1 MAITSSSIFI
11 TICISS
17 LLIIALNYFISKTNK
32 FKIFRT
38 DFFAFL
44 IAIIILRLIFPIE
57 LFFTKTI
64 PASTIM
70 NPIFSLLNYEL
81 ITGVTVQQII
91 LLIWLC
97 GIIVFGKKFV
107 QQIIVSYRIANRIQK
122 KSSCYKAS
130 ELLSNYEGKDYLIMI
145 SDLVSSPMVFGLN
158 KIIFLPNIKFS
169 QIDLNNIVL
178 HEIQH
183 IKNHDVFIKL
193 FLNII
198 VIIYWW
204 FPPIYL
210 LQRNMSLFLE
220 IRVDDQVTKT
230 MSSDSRFNYA
240 ESLISVQKA
249 IRNTNSNYKELVFSS
264 FVNDSA
270 EILSYRV
277 NYLLDGN
284 FIKKTNSIFLELL
297 CILPFLSNMIILE
310 PAFYNTEII
319 EGTLT
324 NDELKKGYI
333 TTHSDGTYSLTIN
346 GETVEMGKRI
356 PNDLIDLP
364 VIDENERK

>member
-97 GIIVFGKKFV
+97 GIIV
-107 QQIIVSYRIANRIQK
+107 SYRIANRIQK

-158 KIIFLPNIKFS
+158 KIIFLPNIKFY
-169 QIDLNNIVL
+169 D
-178 HEIQH
+178 
-183 IKNHDVFIKL
+183 
-193 FLNII
+193 
-198 VIIYWW
+198 
-204 FPPIYL
+204 
-210 LQRNMSLFLE
+210 
-220 IRVDDQVTKT
+220 
-230 MSSDSRFNYA
+230 
-240 ESLISVQKA
+240 
-249 IRNTNSNYKELVFSS
+249 
-264 FVNDSA
+264 
-270 EILSYRV
+270 
-277 NYLLDGN
+277 
-284 FIKKTNSIFLELL
+284 
-297 CILPFLSNMIILE
+297 
-310 PAFYNTEII
+310 
-319 EGTLT
+319 
-324 NDELKKGYI
+324 
-333 TTHSDGTYSLTIN
+333 
-346 GETVEMGKRI
+346 
-356 PNDLIDLP
+356 
-364 VIDENERK
+364 

>member
-1 MAITSSSIFI
+1 MSITFSSIFI
-11 TICISS
+11 TICVSS

-38 DFFAFL
+38 DFFTFL
-44 IAIIILRLIFPIE
+44 IMIIILRLIIPIE

-64 PASTIM
+64 PASAIM
-70 NPIFSLLNYEL
+70 NPIFLFLNYEL
-81 ITGVTVQQII
+81 IAGVTVQQII

-97 GIIVFGKKFV
+97 GVIVFGNKFV
-107 QQIIVSYRIANRIQK
+107 QQIILSYRVVGRIQE
-122 KSSCYKAS
+122 KSSRYKAS

-145 SDLVSSPMVFGLN
+145 SDLVSSPMVFGLK
-158 KIIFLPNIKFS
+158 KIIFLPNVKLS
-169 QIDLNNIVL
+169 QIDLKNIIL

-193 FLNII
+193 SLNII
-198 VIIYWW
+198 VILYWW
-204 FPPIYL
+204 FPSIYL
-210 LQRNMSLFLE
+210 LQKNMSLFLE

-230 MSSDSRFNYA
+230 MSSDSRLNYA

-249 IRNTNSNYKELVFSS
+249 IRKTNSNNKELVFSS
-264 FVNDSA
+264 FINDSA

-284 FIKKTNSIFLELL
+284 FIKKTNSIFLALL

-310 PAFYNTEII
+310 LAFYDDEMI
-319 EGTLT
+319 EGTLSS
-324 NDELKKGYI
+324 DDLERGYI
-333 TTHSDGTYSLTIN
+333 IRHSDGTYSVTID
-346 GETVEMGKRI
+346 GETGKLGNGI
-356 PNDLIDLP
+356 PSELSDLP
-364 VIDENERK
+364 IIDER